1 MVDPTYHGSDTHYIP
16 QPGFG
21 MTAVGNTFW
30 RTAAIYCN

>member
-1 MVDPTYHGSDTHYIP
+1 MVDPTYHGPGTHYIP